1 MSSHLPQC
9 SFAFPPFPMCL
20 GLISAIPLPLAS
32 THFPFCF
39 CCCHP
44 FHSILHI
51 LLLLSNSI
59 PPLLSPILLYW
70 HWPFGTSMPTFRRS
84 FQRHPIPSEFGMKAT
99 QRESHRTNCG
109 LFIHSLKGESWE
121 WKENNRILFWFS
133 EPFEVVFLFIL
144 VTTFLAWIAFWPIV
158 VLFRED
164 CPLPHISPLYQF
176 HF

>member
-1 MSSHLPQC
+1 
-9 SFAFPPFPMCL
+9 
-20 GLISAIPLPLAS
+20 
-32 THFPFCF
+32 
-39 CCCHP
+39 
-44 FHSILHI
+44 
-51 LLLLSNSI
+51 
-59 PPLLSPILLYW
+59 
-70 HWPFGTSMPTFRRS
+70 MPTFRRS

-158 VLFRED
+158 VLFGLSSAPYFTFVSISLLTLGQNAAGASGGFTPTFPGGAGIAFLSKCR
-164 CPLPHISPLYQF
+164 PTQWTNSKLGKQSRQKGIPHSSTNSTP
-176 HF
+176 